1 MGVLFRSVQS
11 PRRQKVGDAD
21 AVGTGGQQSPT
32 EEPLTM
38 RDRPYYTE
46 DKELLAEAAPGTTEW
61 LEETTRSKDPR
72 VRHKH
77 PDGGDVPMPLTMCRS
92 MFSSGA

>member
-1 MGVLFRSVQS
+1 
-11 PRRQKVGDAD
+11 
-21 AVGTGGQQSPT
+21 
-32 EEPLTM
+32 M
-38 RDRPYYTE
+38 RGRPYYTE

-77 PDGGDVPMPLTMCRS
+77 PGTNLAPGPGSLGSTSLTLVGSNLPTTHISNLEKYLKSTCCS
-92 MFSSGA
+92 TGSQ